1 MVYLDNSAT
10 TMPCKETV
18 DAINYSLNCCWGNPS
33 STHQKGIEAFLQ
45 LNAAHDTIAASIGA
59 KSEEIIFTSG
69 GSEANNLAIIGSAL
83 SMKRKGNRIV
93 STTIEHPS
101 VLKALDHLEALG
113 FEVIKLSPDTDGSVS
128 VNSFENAIDNNTI
141 LVSVMLVNNETG
153 AINNVAEIAKTAKR
167 KSGAVVHCDAVQAY
181 GKLPIRVSSLGIDL
195 LSASGHKIHASKGIG
210 FLYKSK
216 NVTLSPIIHG
226 GGQQNGLRSGT
237 EAMPLIEGL
246 AAAVKALPNLNEQ
259 FKITEELCKYA
270 IAKLNGFDFVKLNSS
285 ENALPYLLNFSV
297 EGYKAEPLLNALSMQ
312 EIYVSKGSA
321 CAKGQHSYVLS
332 ECGLNNDRIDSAIRI
347 SFSRYNTKED
357 IDVFVQA
364 LYDITS
370 KLRRFK

>member
-1 MVYLDNSAT
+1 
-10 TMPCKETV
+10 MPCKETV

-101 VLKALDHLEALG
+101 VLKALDHLETLG

-167 KSGAVVHCDAVQAY
+167 KSDAVVHCDAVQAY

-259 FKITEELCKYA
+259 FKITKELCKYA
-270 IAKLNGFDFVKLNSS
+270 IAKLNEFDFVKLNSS

-321 CAKGQHSYVLS
+321 CAKGQRSYVLS